1 MRWMIASDIHGS
13 AKWCRAMLDAFDRE
27 GADRLLLLGDLLY
40 HGPRNDLPEEY
51 APKEVL
57 ALLNARRERLMCVR
71 GNCDTEVDQ
80 MVLHFPIMGRLRG
93 VSRGTAPAVC
103 HPWPPLRRRLSAPPV
118 HRGFAAVRP
127 HPCTQVRPSR
137 GIHVPEPRFR
147 IHSQG
152 GERPRLYA
160 VGERHLYLE
169 GSGGWSGLS
178 RLARRINRIHKKP
191 PAGADASCRRLI
203 FVFYE
208 EAPSRGS
215 A

>member
-80 MVLHFPIMGRLRG
+80 MVLHFPIMADYA
-93 VSRGTAPAVC
+93 VFPAGQHC
-103 HPWPPLRRRLSAPPV
+103 CMPPMATTSAKIVRPPV

-160 VGERHLYLE
+160 VGERHFYLE
-169 GSGGWSGLS
+169 GSGDGAPIAFGAPNKSHTQKAAGRS
-178 RLARRINRIHKKP
+178 RRTLPAAYFCFLRRSPFPR
-191 PAGADASCRRLI
+191 
-203 FVFYE
+203 
-208 EAPSRGS
+208 
-215 A
+215 